1 MDSVTC
7 HFDQIADKY
16 DFFKRKNWYY
26 YMNLKLLLKKLSS
39 KNSDILDYG
48 CGTGDI
54 LNFLNPKYGFGY
66 DRSVKM
72 LLIAKKKYPELNF
85 GKTIPDKKFDLV
97 IMTDVI
103 EHFRDIKTEIDTAEK
118 HMNKNSKLIITMA
131 NPIWEWL
138 LLVAEKLN
146 LKMPEGQHNRVSA
159 KEILNLSRSSNL
171 KLIKHDYD
179 LLMPVY
185 IPLLT
190 KFINRNL
197 SKLFKKLSFIEYLV
211 FEKT

>member
-26 YMNLKLLLKKLSS
+26 YTNLKLLLKKLSS

-85 GKTIPDKKFDLV
+85 GKTIPNKKFDLV

-103 EHFRDIKTEIDTAEK
+103 EHFRDIKTELDTAEK

-131 NPIWEWL
+131 NPMWEWL

-159 KEILNLSRSSNL
+159 KEIINLSRSSNL

-185 IPLLT
+185 IPLFT

-197 SKLFKKLSFIEYLV
+197 SKLFKKLSFIEYLA

>member
-85 GKTIPDKKFDLV
+85 GKTIPNKKFDLV

-103 EHFRDIKTEIDTAEK
+103 EHFRDIKTELDTAEK

-131 NPIWEWL
+131 NPMWEWL

-159 KEILNLSRSSNL
+159 KEIINLSRSSNL

-185 IPLLT
+185 IPLFT

-197 SKLFKKLSFIEYLV
+197 SKLFKKLSFIEYLA

>member
-26 YMNLKLLLKKLSS
+26 YTNLKLLLKKLSL
-39 KNSDILDYG
+39 KNLDILDYG

-66 DRSVKM
+66 DKSIKM

-85 GKTIPDKKFDLV
+85 GKTIPNKKFDLV

-103 EHFRDIKTEIDTAEK
+103 EHFRDIKTELDTAEK

-138 LLVAEKLN
+138 LFVAEKLN

-159 KEILNLSRSSNL
+159 KEIINLARSSNL

-185 IPLLT
+185 IPILT

-197 SKLFKKLSFIEYLV
+197 SKLLKKFSFIEYLV
-211 FEKT
+211 FEKI

>member
-1 MDSVTC
+1 MDSITC

-26 YMNLKLLLKKLSS
+26 YTNLKLLLKKLSS

-85 GKTIPDKKFDLV
+85 GKTIPNKKFDLV

-103 EHFRDIKTEIDTAEK
+103 EHFRDIKTELDTAEK

-131 NPIWEWL
+131 NPMWEWL

-146 LKMPEGQHNRVSA
+146 LKMPEGN
-159 KEILNLSRSSNL
+159 I
-171 KLIKHDYD
+171 
-179 LLMPVY
+179 
-185 IPLLT
+185 
-190 KFINRNL
+190 
-197 SKLFKKLSFIEYLV
+197 IEYQL
-211 FEKT
+211 KR

>member
-26 YMNLKLLLKKLSS
+26 YTNLKLLLKKLSS

-66 DRSVKM
+66 DKSIKM

-85 GKTIPDKKFDLV
+85 GKTIPNKKFDLV

-103 EHFRDIKTEIDTAEK
+103 EHFRDIKTELDTAEK

-131 NPIWEWL
+131 NPMWEWL
-138 LLVAEKLN
+138 LFVAEKLN

-159 KEILNLSRSSNL
+159 KEIINLSRSSNL

-185 IPLLT
+185 IPLFT

>member
-1 MDSVTC
+1 MDSITC

-26 YMNLKLLLKKLSS
+26 YTNLKLLLKKLSS
-39 KNSDILDYG
+39 RNSDILDYG
-48 CGTGDI
+48 CGTGDV

-85 GKTIPDKKFDLV
+85 GKTIPNKKFDLV

-103 EHFRDIKTEIDTAEK
+103 EHFRDIKTELDTAEK

-131 NPIWEWL
+131 NPMWEWL

-159 KEILNLSRSSNL
+159 KEIINLSRSSNL

-185 IPLLT
+185 IPLFT